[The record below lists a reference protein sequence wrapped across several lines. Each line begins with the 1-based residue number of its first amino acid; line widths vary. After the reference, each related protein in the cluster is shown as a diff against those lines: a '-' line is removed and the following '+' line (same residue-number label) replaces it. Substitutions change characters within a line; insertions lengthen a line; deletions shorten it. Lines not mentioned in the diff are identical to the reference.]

1 MQQRTSFPSKPSL
14 LHCENYYIQSSIF
27 RKGSIRKYNLIQGRS
42 VGEDE
47 YNEDKVDDKDDES
60 LTSTTKRGVK
70 MRIIHKRKKRHSRG
84 KMGRMHEDKV
94 Q

>member
-60 LTSTTKRGVK
+60 LTSTTKRVVK
-70 MRIIHKRKKRHSRG
+70 MRIIHNRG
-84 KMGRMHEDKV
+84 KKTLQGEDGKNA
-94 Q
+94 